1 MIPNYHWKVRSGQN
15 NYLGKVK
22 SHNLKE
28 IEMGYYRSRLKF
40 VLQTETIKKQQ
51 VESSWS
57 IKAKFKKILLRC
69 TLMGFKR
76 NYRIKCSFKQ
86 LKYFFTSHSDNRLN
100 P

>member
-57 IKAKFKKILLRC
+57 IKAKFKKN
-69 TLMGFKR
+69 TFKMYSNGFQKKLS
-76 NYRIKCSFKQ
+76 N
-86 LKYFFTSHSDNRLN
+86 
-100 P
+100 